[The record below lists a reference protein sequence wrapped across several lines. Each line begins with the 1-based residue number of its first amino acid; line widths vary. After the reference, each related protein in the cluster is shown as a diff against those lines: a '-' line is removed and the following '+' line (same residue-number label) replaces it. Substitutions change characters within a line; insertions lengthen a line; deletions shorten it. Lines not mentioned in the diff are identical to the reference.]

1 MFKDALRQVAPGLKL
16 PCVPHIGAYNDG
28 DYKLANVLCGV
39 EFIKEPH
46 NRLPPEAFEM
56 LMRRDVDD
64 VEVMVVAYDAH
75 SVRDFLLGNKHPYR
89 VNILWQPYLFPGV
102 KYREENTM
110 DVECCVLGMH
120 GASIC
125 KDVPAAQALGAGL
138 RRHVQNVGVKDR
150 IYMTLGP
157 DSCTLALDPLLPVCW
172 FWTCM
177 LPPEG
182 YREKGS
188 HFALVTKHIVL
199 NETLSMATAD
209 LRGAFAALTPV
220 TTETLLAHLREL
232 LLAVQKGTNQLSKVM
247 ARCEAAFEGVPLDR
261 LTKGGA
267 RVFTGPTEPHE
278 VWEEQLQLLSRNV
291 SDPAS
296 HGAPVLSQMARLRVH
311 QVLGRMLGG
320 TSLSDAEA
328 LEEGAKQWAMGAS
341 MTDKAKAIHRGML
354 GFVADLE
361 TLAECQGEMLRA

>member
-1 MFKDALRQVAPGLKL
+1 MGVSPGLKL
-16 PCVPHIGAYNDG
+16 PCVPQIGAYNDG

-46 NRLPPEAFEM
+46 QRLPNDAFEM

-64 VEVMVVAYDAH
+64 VEVMVVVYDAQ
-75 SVRDFLLGNKHPYR
+75 SVRDFLLGSKQPYR
-89 VNILWQPYLFPGV
+89 VNLLWHPYLFPGV
-102 KYREENTM
+102 KYREEQTTDM
-110 DVECCVLGMH
+110 ECCVLGMH
-120 GASIC
+120 GASVS
-125 KDVPAAQALGAGL
+125 KDVPPTQALQSGL
-138 RRHVQNVGVKDR
+138 RRHAQTVGVKDR

-157 DSCTLALDPLLPVCW
+157 DDCSLTLDPLLPVCW

-199 NETLSMATAD
+199 NETVSMATAD
-209 LRGAFAALTPV
+209 LKAAYSALTPV
-220 TTETLLAHLREL
+220 STETILTHLREL

-261 LTKGGA
+261 LGKGGRA
-267 RVFTGPTEPHE
+267 FAGPTEPHE

-291 SDPAS
+291 SEPAS
-296 HGAPVLSQMARLRVH
+296 HGAPVLAQMARLRVH

-320 TSLSDAEA
+320 THLSDAAA
-328 LEEGAKQWAMGAS
+328 LEEGAKQWAMGAT
-341 MTDKAKAIHRGML
+341 MTDKAKAIHKGML